1 MFDRIARR
9 YDLLNRLLSFGID
22 QRWRRETVRA
32 LELQPGARVLDH
44 ATGTADLALRIAG
57 AAPQVEVVGRDP
69 SAEML
74 ALGEKKVAQAG
85 FGSRV
90 HLGVGDAQDLSE
102 FGSSSFDAV
111 TMAFGIRN
119 IEDRPRA
126 LSELTRV
133 TKPGGV
139 VAILELSEPRQ
150 GLLGPLAR
158 FHLRTLVPLL
168 GGALSGSREYI
179 YLQRSVAHFPAPS
192 TFSQMLSEAGL
203 RDVRAR
209 QLTFGV
215 CHLFVG
221 KKAR

>member
-1 MFDRIARR
+1 MFDRIAQR
-9 YDLLNRLLSFGID
+9 YDLLNRLLSLGVD
-22 QRWRRETVRA
+22 QRWRRTTVRA
-32 LELQPGARVLDH
+32 LALQPKARVLDH
-44 ATGTADLALRIAG
+44 ATGTADLALQIA
-57 AAPQVEVVGRDP
+57 AASPQVEVVGRDP
-69 SAEML
+69 SRAML
-74 ALGEKKVAQAG
+74 ALGEQKVARAG
-85 FGSRV
+85 LSNRV
-90 HLGVGDAQDLSE
+90 ELGVGDAEDLSE
-102 FGSSSFDAV
+102 FDSASFDSV

-119 IEDRPRA
+119 IQNRPKA
-126 LSELTRV
+126 LAELARV

-168 GGALSGSREYI
+168 GGALSGSREYA
-179 YLQRSVAHFPAPS
+179 YLQRSVAHFPEPA

-203 RDVRAR
+203 HGVRA
-209 QLTFGV
+209 QPLTFGV